1 MKNKERNINLL
12 TDFGF
17 KRFFGTEKYKN
28 NLIHFLNAFLPSYI
42 GTVDDIKYLST
53 EQLGQSEQNKR
64 LIFDVLCASPKNDHI
79 IIEMQ
84 KASQEFI
91 KNRIIAYSARHIS
104 NSLNAG
110 DRRYNFPTVLTI
122 VLVDF
127 EVPELRDS
135 DRFVQH
141 VMLKDDNNDIF
152 SDKMSFLLIDLTKF
166 AVQKSFAQLTDERQK
181 WCYVIKNIC
190 WLDDDDIPRNET
202 VFRELYKNCKLSNL
216 STMEKQEYEK
226 SVLEYEDVKDA
237 MEYHHRLGKEE
248 GREEG
253 FNEGFDKGIGEG
265 REEAEKETT
274 RKMIVSMLEN
284 GIPIATIAKIAGMT
298 EEEVRGTLAST
309 SSLRQAQ

>member
-1 MKNKERNINLL
+1 MKNKNDNINLL

-17 KRFFGTEKYKN
+17 KFIFGTETHKN

-42 GTVDDIKYLST
+42 GTVDDITYLPT
-53 EQLGQSEQNKR
+53 EQLGQNDQNKR
-64 LIFDVLCASPKNDHI
+64 LVFDVLCASPKNDHI

-84 KASQEFI
+84 KASQEFL

-104 NSLNAG
+104 NSLAVG

-122 VLVDF
+122 ILVDF
-127 EVPELRDS
+127 EVPELKDS

-141 VMLKDDNNDIF
+141 VMLKYDKNDIF
-152 SDKMSFLLIDLTKF
+152 SEKMSFLLIDLTKF
-166 AVQKSFAQLTDERQK
+166 AVQKSFAQLTDDRQK

-190 WLDDDDIPRNET
+190 QLNEDDIPQDET
-202 VFRELYKNCKLSNL
+202 VFRELCENCKLSKL
-216 STMEKQEYEK
+216 TAMEKQEYEK

-248 GREEG
+248 GRAEG
-253 FNEGFDKGIGEG
+253 KK
-265 REEAEKETT
+265 EAEKEIT

-284 GIPIATIAKIAGMT
+284 GIPIATIAKIAGIT
-298 EEEVRGTLAST
+298 EEEVKLC
-309 SSLRQAQ
+309 QAEK

>member
-1 MKNKERNINLL
+1 MKNKELNINLL

-17 KRFFGTEKYKN
+17 KRFFGTEQYKS
-28 NLIHFLNAFLPSYI
+28 NLIHFLNAFLPPYI
-42 GTVDDIKYLST
+42 GLVDDITYLPT
-53 EQLGQSEQNKR
+53 EQLGQSDQNKR
-64 LIFDVLCASPKNDHI
+64 LVFDVLCASPKNDHI

-104 NSLNAG
+104 NSLDVG

-127 EVPELRDS
+127 EVPELKDS

-141 VMLKDDNNDIF
+141 VMLKDDKNDIF
-152 SDKMSFLLIDLTKF
+152 SEKMSFLLIDLTKF
-166 AVQKSFAQLTDERQK
+166 AVQKSFAQLTDDRQK
-181 WCYVIKNIC
+181 WCYIIKNIC
-190 WLDDDDIPRNET
+190 QLDEDDIPLEET
-202 VFRELYKNCKLSNL
+202 VFRELCENCKLSKL
-216 STMEKQEYEK
+216 TAMEKQEYEK

-253 FNEGFDKGIGEG
+253 RAEGKEEGFNEGFDKGLENGVEKG
-265 REEAEKETT
+265 KREMVLA
-274 RKMIVSMLEN
+274 MLEK
-284 GIPIATIAKIAGMT
+284 GIPIATIAEIAGMT
-298 EEEVRGTLAST
+298 EEEVKMC
-309 SSLRQAQ
+309 QAEE

>member
-1 MKNKERNINLL
+1 MKNKNDNINLL

-17 KRFFGTEKYKN
+17 KRFFGTEQYKN
-28 NLIHFLNAFLPSYI
+28 NLIHFLNAFLPPYI
-42 GTVDDIKYLST
+42 GPVDDINYLTT
-53 EQLGQSEQNKR
+53 EQLGQSDQNKR

-91 KNRIIAYSARHIS
+91 KNRMIACSARHIS
-104 NSLNAG
+104 NSLDVG
-110 DRRYNFPTVLTI
+110 DRKYNFPTILTI

-135 DRFVQH
+135 DRFVQY

-152 SDKMSFLLIDLTKF
+152 SEKMSFLLIDLTKF

-190 WLDDDDIPRNET
+190 WMNDDDIPRNET
-202 VFRELYKNCKLSNL
+202 VFRELYKNCKVSKL
-216 STMEKQEYEK
+216 TAMEKQEYEK

-253 FNEGFDKGIGEG
+253 RAEG
-265 REEAEKETT
+265 RVEGIEEGK
-274 RKMIVSMLEN
+274 RLMVLNMLSKSM
-284 GIPIATIAKIAGMT
+284 PIATIAEIAEMT
-298 EEEVRGTLAST
+298 EEEVRLCQEG
-309 SSLRQAQ
+309 Q